1 MYIEV
6 AEKNLDKVFDIARK
20 NGDIELAKIAAA
32 ISMALWLAKYEE
44 RGLVCSKCG
53 LGTNDKMAVVTQG
66 MCQCNH

>member
-1 MYIEV
+1 M
-6 AEKNLDKVFDIARK
+6 ND
-20 NGDIELAKIAAA
+20 GDIELAKIAAA